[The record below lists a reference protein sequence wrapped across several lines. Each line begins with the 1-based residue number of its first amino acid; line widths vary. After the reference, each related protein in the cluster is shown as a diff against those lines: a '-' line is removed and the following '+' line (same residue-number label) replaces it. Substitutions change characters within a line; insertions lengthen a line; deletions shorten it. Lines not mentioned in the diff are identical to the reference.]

1 MKMKIGEK
9 TFVSLSY
16 ELKVGG
22 ELVDSAPADRPLEF
36 VFGAGYLLPKFEEN
50 IKGLG
55 KGDKFKFTLTPAE
68 GYGESVAD
76 AIVDLPKDI
85 FMIDGAIEDG
95 LLDIGNQVPMSTA
108 DGQHLVGTVKEV
120 GEDSVKMDFNH
131 PMAGKVLNFSGE
143 VVDVREATDEDL
155 MGGMMAGGGC
165 GCGCGCDDSCDC
177 GCNDGAECNC
187 DDDCGCGCNDEQS
200 SCGCGCK

>member
-1 MKMKIGEK
+1 MKIGEK

-16 ELKVGG
+16 TLKVGG
-22 ELVDSAPADRPLEF
+22 EVVDSAPASSPLEF
-36 VFGAGYLLPKFEEN
+36 VFGAGYLLPKFEAN

-76 AIVDLPKDI
+76 AIVELPKNV

-95 LLDIGNQVPMSTA
+95 LLEIGNQVPMSTS

-120 GEDSVKMDFNH
+120 GEEMVKMDFNH
-131 PMAGKVLNFSGE
+131 PMAGKTLDFSGE
-143 VVDVREATDEDL
+143 IVDVREATDADL
-155 MGGMMAGGGC
+155 MGGMMAGAGC
-165 GCGCGCDDSCDC
+165 GCGCESCDDED
-177 GCNDGAECNC
+177 
-187 DDDCGCGCNDEQS
+187 S
-200 SCGCGCK
+200 SCGCDCNK